1 MADSTDRPGRKTEQ
15 DYQALIKPGDA
26 VETPDGELW
35 VVTEVLAEALALTSA
50 YRDQEGRICAD
61 VYEAT
66 HTVVTAD
73 MAIKVADA
81 RQVRR

>member
-1 MADSTDRPGRKTEQ
+1 MDDSTARPGRKAEE
-15 DYQALIKPGDA
+15 YEALVKPGDA

-35 VVTEVLAEALALTSA
+35 VVTEVLLEQLALVSA
-50 YRDQEGRICAD
+50 YRGADGRICAD

-66 HTVVTAD
+66 RTVVPAELAT
-73 MAIKVADA
+73 KVADA

>member
-1 MADSTDRPGRKTEQ
+1 MDDSTAKPGRKAEK
-15 DYQALIKPGDA
+15 YAALVKPGDA

-35 VVTEVLAEALALTSA
+35 VVAEVLLEQLALTSA
-50 YRDQEGRICAD
+50 YRDAGGRICAD

-66 HTVVTAD
+66 HTVVPAA
-73 MAIKVADA
+73 MATKVADA